1 MRSRRTSIAGK
12 WWFGESSPTFAAR
25 SFDYADYGCA
35 QEIRT
40 FAFAIPGISRATWGR
55 SRTPGTGRAWRAGR
69 SRILCSAGCVPAS
82 AEVAR
87 CSKRTL
93 ERSRMPWL
101 GASSGPRNS
110 TSCSRAARR
119 FDYAGVSPNTPAS
132 LVKSTLP
139 TIPARKAHTRPSP
152 TGHNTSNARRA
163 SLCRRTQGT
172 ASRPRQRCQLIVNAI
187 RLIPTR
193 IRANKCADT
202 GSMLRR

>member
-1 MRSRRTSIAGK
+1 MVVWRKFSYVRCKILRLRRLRLRSGNSHFCICYSRDLACDVGTIPHSGH
-12 WWFGESSPTFAAR
+12 R
-25 SFDYADYGCA
+25 S
-35 QEIRT
+35 
-40 FAFAIPGISRATWGR
+40 
-55 SRTPGTGRAWRAGR
+55 AWRAGR